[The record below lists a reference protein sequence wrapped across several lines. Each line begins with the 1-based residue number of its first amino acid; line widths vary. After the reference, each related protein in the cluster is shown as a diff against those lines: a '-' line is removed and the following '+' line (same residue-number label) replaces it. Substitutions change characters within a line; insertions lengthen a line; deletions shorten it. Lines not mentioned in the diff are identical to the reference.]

1 MSVIKLIVEDTTKE
15 ITDFAVNIQNR
26 QSEKECIRFSPKFV
40 VSPVTKNDMFPK
52 ELKKYLGLHLQ

>member
-1 MSVIKLIVEDTTKE
+1 MKLIIEGTTKE

-26 QSEKECIRFSPKFV
+26 QSKKECIRFSPKFV
-40 VSPVTKNDMFPK
+40 ASPVTKNDTFLK